1 MRRDAAS
8 GAPDTSR
15 AVVRAYLSG
24 VNLETPDVR
33 YARSA
38 DISIGYQ
45 VVGEGPVDVVF
56 VPYIINLVWAWEHPI
71 FVDFCR
77 RLTSFARLI
86 LLDKRGTG
94 LSDRPR
100 ELPTL
105 ETRMDDVRAVMDD
118 AGSERAALL
127 GAGSPGGQVCAVFAA
142 TYPERVTALIL
153 QNTWPRVTEA
163 PDFPAG
169 DPVEQW
175 HRRVR
180 EVRVRWGE
188 RDYQLGQLR
197 KYYPSYVGDPVF
209 EQWYVNHERLAASPG
224 AAAWFMRV
232 LMETD
237 IREVLPAISVPTLLL
252 HRAEWWA
259 GGAYIAERIPNAEM
273 VELSGTDKSMYAE
286 PQIPDEIERFLS
298 EGRTDSA
305 PERVLTTVLF
315 TDIVDSTSRAA
326 ELGDR
331 RWTALLEAHHA
342 AVRAQLARYGGKEV
356 RGTGDGFFATFD
368 GPARAIACAQ
378 RAVNA
383 VAELGL
389 EIRAGVHTGEVEITD
404 GKVEGIAVHIGAR
417 IAAEAR
423 PCEVLV
429 SSIVRDLAAGSGI
442 DFEERGVRPLKGVP
456 GDWRLFAARLGD
468 RPRLGLAA

>member
-1 MRRDAAS
+1 M
-8 GAPDTSR
+8 
-15 AVVRAYLSG
+15 
-24 VNLETPDVR
+24 NLETPDVR

-38 DISIGYQ
+38 DISIAYQ
-45 VVGEGPVDVVF
+45 VVGTGPVDVVL
-56 VPYIINLVWAWEHPI
+56 VPYIINLVWAWEHPV

-77 RLTSFARLI
+77 RITSFARLI

-142 TYPERVTALIL
+142 TYPERVCALIL

-169 DPVEQW
+169 DPVEKW
-175 HRRVR
+175 HGRVR
-180 EVRVRWGE
+180 DVRVRWGE
-188 RDYQLGQLR
+188 RDYQLSQLR

-273 VELSGTDKSMYAE
+273 VELTGTDKSMYAE
-286 PQIPDEIERFLS
+286 SQIPDEIERFLS

-342 AVRAQLARYGGKEV
+342 AVRAQLARYGGKQV

-368 GPARAIACAQ
+368 GPARAIACAH

-389 EIRAGVHTGEVEITD
+389 EIRVGVHTGEVEMID

-468 RPRLGLAA
+468 RPRIGLAA

>member
-1 MRRDAAS
+1 M
-8 GAPDTSR
+8 
-15 AVVRAYLSG
+15 
-24 VNLETPDVR
+24 
-33 YARSA
+33 
-38 DISIGYQ
+38 
-45 VVGEGPVDVVF
+45 
-56 VPYIINLVWAWEHPI
+56 
-71 FVDFCR
+71 
-77 RLTSFARLI
+77 
-86 LLDKRGTG
+86 
-94 LSDRPR
+94 
-100 ELPTL
+100 
-105 ETRMDDVRAVMDD
+105 
-118 AGSERAALL
+118 
-127 GAGSPGGQVCAVFAA
+127 FAA
-142 TYPERVTALIL
+142 TYPERVSALIL

-169 DPVEQW
+169 DPVEKW

-188 RDYQLGQLR
+188 RDYQVGQLR

-237 IREVLPAISVPTLLL
+237 IREVLPAISVPPLLL

-273 VELSGTDKSMYAE
+273 VELTGTDKSMYAE
-286 PQIPDEIERFLS
+286 PQIADEIERFLS
-298 EGRTDSA
+298 EGRADSA

-331 RWTALLEAHHA
+331 RWTTLLEAHHA

-378 RAVNA
+378 GAVNA

-389 EIRAGVHTGEVEITD
+389 EIRAGVHTGEVEL
-404 GKVEGIAVHIGAR
+404 IANRSKASRCTLARGSRPRHGHVRCSSEHRPGLGGGPGSTSRSAACERSRACREIGA
-417 IAAEAR
+417 
-423 PCEVLV
+423 CL
-429 SSIVRDLAAGSGI
+429 
-442 DFEERGVRPLKGVP
+442 
-456 GDWRLFAARLGD
+456 RLTRRSA
-468 RPRLGLAA
+468 RLGLAA